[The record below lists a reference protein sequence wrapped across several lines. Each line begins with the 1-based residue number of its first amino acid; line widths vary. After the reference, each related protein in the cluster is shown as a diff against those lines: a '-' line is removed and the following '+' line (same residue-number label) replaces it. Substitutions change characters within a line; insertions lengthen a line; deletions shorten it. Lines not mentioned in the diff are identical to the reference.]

1 MRPDQPEPTETGI
14 IILTCSRSPA
24 ARVNGALAEAA
35 TLFHPHQIHLAHGFI
50 STDEEVDRL
59 FDIGKARRWSKHMPT
74 RSEMAAY
81 ATHRLGWQT
90 LLARDWQYALLLED
104 DFRFHTPEIV
114 HQAVQRAPALLADG
128 RHMIKLFDFPRD
140 RSRHVGIETEI
151 AGLPL
156 VKWKRTRAGL
166 VGYLISREGAARLLA
181 RERVF
186 RVVDE
191 DIKFFWEIGLDI
203 WSLPGNPIREAAS
216 DLGGS
221 LLESDRKGARRRN
234 LLRSIK
240 GMALTLHRDWHT
252 RRHYARYRKAFLQ
265 RQAAALTSAPPP
277 LSQEFAEAAE

>member
-1 MRPDQPEPTETGI
+1 MLPDQQQQSETGL

-35 TLFHPHQIHLAHGFI
+35 TLFPPHQIHLAQGFI
-50 STDEEVDRL
+50 NTDGEVDRL
-59 FDIGKARRWSKHMPT
+59 FDVEKAKRWCKRMPT

-90 LLARDWQYALLLED
+90 LLARDWKYALVVED
-104 DFRFHTPEIV
+104 DFRFYDPLIV
-114 HQAVQRAPALLADG
+114 RQAVQHAAALLADG

-140 RSRHVGIETEI
+140 RSRHIGIQTEI

-166 VGYLISREGAARLLA
+166 VGYLVSREGAARLLA

-221 LLESDRKGARRRN
+221 LLESDRRGARRRD
-234 LLRSIK
+234 LLKSIK
-240 GMALTLHRDWHT
+240 GMLLTIHRDWHT
-252 RRHYARYRKAFLQ
+252 RRHYARYRRAFLR
-265 RQAAALTSAPPP
+265 RQAAAVASDPAPLP
-277 LSQEFAEAAE
+277 QEFAEAAE